1 MKTSATNRKLRL
13 LLTGIQGGNL
23 LPRPEFQRRL
33 VWSNKHKVAFLK
45 TVLDGYPFPEIYIAA
60 GDVNSETGEGTE
72 MLVDGQQRISTLYQY
87 FKASQDLRLTDGILP
102 YKELPETKKI
112 AFLEYEV
119 VIRDLGNLPIPEIL
133 EVFKRINSTNYALNT
148 MEVHNARFDGEF
160 KQFGERL
167 ASHSFFDQT
176 RFFTSSEIR
185 RMGDTRFCLTL
196 TITLMSGYFNR
207 DDALEKYL
215 ETYNEEF
222 EQGKSLETEF
232 DAIADF
238 ILRCDFDLKS
248 RAWKKADLFSLFVE
262 IHRALFRRK
271 LSLRPDP
278 VASSLKDFYAKVD
291 GVTDP
296 NQASVYEGTY
306 YKAAL
311 QATNDRGNRIKRG
324 EVIQWVL
331 DNNYEPQIGIKQV
344 STPDAEE

>member
-13 LLTGIQGGNL
+13 LLTGIQNGTL

-33 VWSNKHKVAFLK
+33 VWSNKHKIAFLR
-45 TVLDGYPFPEIYIAA
+45 TVLEGYPFPEIYIAA
-60 GDVNSETGEGTE
+60 GDVNSDTGEGTE

-87 FKASQDLRLTDGILP
+87 FKASEDLKLTEGIQP
-102 YKELPETKKI
+102 YKELIEPQKI

-160 KQFGERL
+160 KQFGEEL
-167 ASHSFFDQT
+167 ASHPFFDQA
-176 RFFTSSEIR
+176 RFFTPSEIR

-196 TITLMSGYFNR
+196 IITLMSGYFNR
-207 DDALEKYL
+207 DDSLEKYL
-215 ETYNEEF
+215 ESYNEDF
-222 EQGKSLETEF
+222 EQKDSLKVEF
-232 DAIADF
+232 DAVADF
-238 ILRCDFDLKS
+238 ILRCDFDMKS
-248 RAWKKADLFSLFVE
+248 RVWKKADLFSLFVE
-262 IHRALFRRK
+262 VHRAVFRRK
-271 LSLRPDP
+271 LGLRPYQ
-278 VASSLKDFYAKVD
+278 VQSNLKDFYRKVD
-291 GVTDP
+291 EVTDP
-296 NQASVYEGTY
+296 NEISVYEGIY

-331 DNNYEPQIGIKQV
+331 DNNYEPQIEIEQLSPADV
-344 STPDAEE
+344 S